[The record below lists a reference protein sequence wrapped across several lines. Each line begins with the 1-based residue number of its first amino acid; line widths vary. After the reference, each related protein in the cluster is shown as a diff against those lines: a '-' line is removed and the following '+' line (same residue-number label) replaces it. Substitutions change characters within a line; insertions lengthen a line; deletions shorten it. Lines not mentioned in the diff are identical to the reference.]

1 MPNILEQIAAATRER
16 VARDKEQIPAAR
28 MRELAEALAAAP
40 APAEAL
46 APAAGSQPGSDPASF
61 PFEAALRGPGLGF
74 ICEVKKA
81 SLSKGIIAE
90 DFPYLDIA
98 RSYEAAGAEAMSVLT
113 EPQWFLGSDSY
124 LEEITRTVTT
134 PCLRKDFVVD
144 SYQIYQAK
152 TLGASAVLLIC
163 SLLDTATLREYLQL
177 AHSLGLSALVETHDA
192 AEIDSAQ
199 AAGAHII
206 GINNRNLKDFSV
218 DLTTAGQLRAR
229 IESTA
234 LVVAESGVRGAADV
248 EALAAGGADAVLV
261 GEALMR
267 SADKVGVLAQ
277 WRQAAA
283 RVVAP
288 AQEKE

>member
-28 MRELAEALAAAP
+28 MRELAEG
-40 APAEAL
+40 L
-46 APAAGSQPGSDPASF
+46 APGSTPGSDPASF

-81 SLSKGIIAE
+81 SPSKGIIAE

-124 LEEITRTVTT
+124 LEEITRTVAT

-163 SLLDTATLREYLQL
+163 SLLDTATLREYIQL

-199 AAGAHII
+199 AAGARII

-218 DLTTAGQLRAR
+218 DLATAGQLRAR

-261 GEALMR
+261 
-267 SADKVGVLAQ
+267 
-277 WRQAAA
+277 
-283 RVVAP
+283 
-288 AQEKE
+288 

>member
-1 MPNILEQIAAATRER
+1 MPNILEQIAAATRKR

-28 MRELAEALAAAP
+28 MRELAEGLAASAPAAAAP
-40 APAEAL
+40 

-81 SLSKGIIAE
+81 SPSKGIIAE

-124 LEEITRTVTT
+124 LEEITRTVAT

-199 AAGAHII
+199 EAGARII

-218 DLTTAGQLRAR
+218 DLATAGQLRAR

>member
-1 MPNILEQIAAATRER
+1 MEQIAAATRKR

-28 MRELAEALAAAP
+28 MRELAEGLAASAPAAAAP
-40 APAEAL
+40 

-81 SLSKGIIAE
+81 SPSKGIIAE

-124 LEEITRTVTT
+124 LEEITRTVAT

-163 SLLDTATLREYLQL
+163 ALLDTATLREYLQL

-199 AAGAHII
+199 AAGARII

>member
-1 MPNILEQIAAATRER
+1 MPNILEQIAAATRKR

-28 MRELAEALAAAP
+28 MRELAEGLAAAP
-40 APAEAL
+40 APAAA
-46 APAAGSQPGSDPASF
+46 APALGSDPASF
-61 PFEAALRGPGLGF
+61 PFEAALRGPGLSF

-81 SLSKGIIAE
+81 SPSKGIIAE

-113 EPQWFLGSDSY
+113 EPQWFLGSDRY
-124 LEEITRTVTT
+124 LEEIARTVTT
-134 PCLRKDFVVD
+134 PCLRKDFVVE

-152 TLGASAVLLIC
+152 VLGASAVLLIC
-163 SLLDTATLREYLQL
+163 SLLDTATLREYLEL

-199 AAGAHII
+199 AAGARII

-218 DLTTAGQLRAR
+218 DLATVGQLRTR
-229 IESTA
+229 IDSTA

>member
-1 MPNILEQIAAATRER
+1 MPNILEQIAAATRKR
-16 VARDKEQIPAAR
+16 VARDKEQIPAPR
-28 MRELAEALAAAP
+28 MRELAEGLAAAP
-40 APAEAL
+40 APTEGP
-46 APAAGSQPGSDPASF
+46 APAAGSEAGSDPASF

-81 SLSKGIIAE
+81 SPSKGIIAA

-113 EPQWFLGSDSY
+113 EPQWFLGSDRY
-124 LEEITRTVTT
+124 LEEIARTVTT

-152 TLGASAVLLIC
+152 VLGASAVLLIC
-163 SLLDTATLREYLQL
+163 SLLDTATLREYLEL

-199 AAGAHII
+199 AAGARII

-218 DLTTAGQLRAR
+218 DLATVGQLRTR
-229 IESTA
+229 IDSTA

>member
-28 MRELAEALAAAP
+28 MRELAEG
-40 APAEAL
+40 L
-46 APAAGSQPGSDPASF
+46 APGSTPGSDPASF

-81 SLSKGIIAE
+81 SPSKGIIAE

-124 LEEITRTVTT
+124 LEEITRTVAT

-163 SLLDTATLREYLQL
+163 SLLDTATLREYIQL

-199 AAGAHII
+199 AAGARII

-218 DLTTAGQLRAR
+218 DLATAGQLRAR

>member
-16 VARDKEQIPAAR
+16 VARDKEQTPAPR
-28 MRELAEALAAAP
+28 MRELAA
-40 APAEAL
+40 AL
-46 APAAGSQPGSDPASF
+46 APAPGSNPASF
-61 PFEAALRGPGLGF
+61 PFEAGLRGPGLGF

-81 SLSKGIIAE
+81 SPSKGIIAE

-113 EPQWFLGSDSY
+113 EPQWFLGSDRY
-124 LEEITRTVTT
+124 LEEIARTVTT

-152 TLGASAVLLIC
+152 VLGASAVLLIC
-163 SLLDTATLREYLQL
+163 SLLDAATLREYLEL

-199 AAGAHII
+199 AAGARII

-229 IESTA
+229 IGSDA

-288 AQEKE
+288 GQEKE

>member
-1 MPNILEQIAAATRER
+1 M
-16 VARDKEQIPAAR
+16 
-28 MRELAEALAAAP
+28 
-40 APAEAL
+40 
-46 APAAGSQPGSDPASF
+46 
-61 PFEAALRGPGLGF
+61 
-74 ICEVKKA
+74 KKA
-81 SLSKGIIAE
+81 SPSKGIIAE

-113 EPQWFLGSDSY
+113 EPQWFLGSDRY
-124 LEEITRTVTT
+124 LEEIARTVTT

-152 TLGASAVLLIC
+152 VLGASAVLLIC
-163 SLLDTATLREYLQL
+163 SLLDAATLREYLEL

-199 AAGAHII
+199 AAGARII

-229 IESTA
+229 IGTGA

-288 AQEKE
+288 GQEKE

>member
-16 VARDKEQIPAAR
+16 VARDKEQTPAPR
-28 MRELAEALAAAP
+28 MRELAA
-40 APAEAL
+40 AL
-46 APAAGSQPGSDPASF
+46 APAPGSNPASF
-61 PFEAALRGPGLGF
+61 PFEAGLRGPGLGF

-81 SLSKGIIAE
+81 SPSKGIIAE

-113 EPQWFLGSDSY
+113 EPQWFLGSDRY
-124 LEEITRTVTT
+124 LEEIARTVTT

-152 TLGASAVLLIC
+152 VLGASAVLLIC
-163 SLLDTATLREYLQL
+163 SLLDAATLREYLEL

-199 AAGAHII
+199 AAGARII

-229 IESTA
+229 IGTGA

-288 AQEKE
+288 GQEKE